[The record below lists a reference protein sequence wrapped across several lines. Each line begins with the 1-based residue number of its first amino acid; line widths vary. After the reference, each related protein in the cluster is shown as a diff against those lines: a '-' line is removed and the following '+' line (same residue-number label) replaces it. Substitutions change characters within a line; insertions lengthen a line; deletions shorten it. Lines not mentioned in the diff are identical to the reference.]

1 MEALVDRRVVIA
13 LAIAGAVLSTAAS
26 MLQVRGRLGE
36 RGARN
41 LNYAGYAL
49 MFASMV
55 LFMLA
60 GIRHTGAPA

>member
-1 MEALVDRRVVIA
+1 MDVLASRPVVIA

-26 MLQVRGRLGE
+26 VLRARNRLGE

-49 MFASMV
+49 MLASMV
-55 LFMLA
+55 LFVAA
-60 GIRHTGAPA
+60 GFRGAPA